1 MIDLN
6 YRLMGQ
12 RLRAIR
18 KKQGLTQEQVA
29 EKAEISPQHYS
40 GVETGGVKISL
51 PALIRVANALNASM
65 DELLMDSI
73 SNIIQPVLWAVTA
86 LISIRNVESYRRC
99 SSMLPWT
106 VGLVCIFMT
115 AILSARQMSTG
126 IPHGAA
132 QIFMLQSPTLRR
144 LLLYKHQCKQSY
156 HGVSQTGGSTC
167 LWRYCRD
174 DACTFCGEGI
184 SRLLPYCVQS

>member
-6 YRLMGQ
+6 YKLMGQ

-18 KKQGLTQEQVA
+18 KKQGLTQEQIA

-73 SNIIQPVLWAVTA
+73 SVASKPGLMREVETVFSDASADEMYLMLSQAKSIKEAVRVKG
-86 LISIRNVESYRRC
+86 LFVEK
-99 SSMLPWT
+99 L
-106 VGLVCIFMT
+106 
-115 AILSARQMSTG
+115 
-126 IPHGAA
+126 
-132 QIFMLQSPTLRR
+132 
-144 LLLYKHQCKQSY
+144 
-156 HGVSQTGGSTC
+156 
-167 LWRYCRD
+167 
-174 DACTFCGEGI
+174 
-184 SRLLPYCVQS
+184 

>member
-6 YRLMGQ
+6 YKLMGQ

-18 KKQGLTQEQVA
+18 KKQGLTQEQIA

-73 SNIIQPVLWAVTA
+73 SVASKPGLMREVETVFSDASADEMYLMLSQAKSIKEAVRVKG
-86 LISIRNVESYRRC
+86 LLVEK
-99 SSMLPWT
+99 L
-106 VGLVCIFMT
+106 
-115 AILSARQMSTG
+115 
-126 IPHGAA
+126 
-132 QIFMLQSPTLRR
+132 
-144 LLLYKHQCKQSY
+144 
-156 HGVSQTGGSTC
+156 
-167 LWRYCRD
+167 
-174 DACTFCGEGI
+174 
-184 SRLLPYCVQS
+184 